1 MSSRRGWARTHR
13 PASVSTFVTFLAL
26 AAGALALRFELRFP
40 KLAPADWR
48 RVFAHLLVSAL
59 IIQFPMLSGMQ
70 LLLAND
76 GRSWF
81 ALAAVGIA
89 LPAIA
94 YLFLSSIWVLR
105 LAQRLLPG
113 VR

>member
-1 MSSRRGWARTHR
+1 MGENTRAV
-13 PASVSTFVTFLAL
+13 SVSTFVTFLAL
-26 AAGALALRFELRFP
+26 GAGALALWVEARFP
-40 KLAPADWR
+40 RLAPADWR
-48 RVFAHLLVSAL
+48 RVFAHLVASAL
-59 IIQFPMLSGMQ
+59 VIQFPMVSGMQ

-76 GRSWF
+76 GAAWF

-89 LPAIA
+89 LPAIT